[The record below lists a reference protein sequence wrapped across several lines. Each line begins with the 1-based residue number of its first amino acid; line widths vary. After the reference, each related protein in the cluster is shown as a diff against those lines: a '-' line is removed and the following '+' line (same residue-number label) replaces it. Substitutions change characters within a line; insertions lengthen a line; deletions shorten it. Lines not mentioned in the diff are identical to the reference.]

1 MLKWMMKMK
10 REKNRKGSNLKNK
23 KIYINILLVFSIAL
37 FIFSGIKIAL
47 WLRDNKKSKE
57 NLDETIDI
65 ADIKETDGENV
76 EKVNPPAEEDTKYSN
91 DYFYYMSL
99 PFLSVGFDELNAK
112 NSDTVAWLK
121 VAGTKVN
128 YPVVQTNNNDYY
140 LTHAFDKT
148 VNEAGWL
155 FADYRSNLDEFR

>member
-1 MLKWMMKMK
+1 
-10 REKNRKGSNLKNK
+10 
-23 KIYINILLVFSIAL
+23 
-37 FIFSGIKIAL
+37 
-47 WLRDNKKSKE
+47 
-57 NLDETIDI
+57 
-65 ADIKETDGENV
+65 
-76 EKVNPPAEEDTKYSN
+76 
-91 DYFYYMSL
+91 MSL

>member
-1 MLKWMMKMK
+1 MK
-10 REKNRKGSNLKNK
+10 REKNRKGSNLKSK
-23 KIYINILLVFSIAL
+23 KIYINILLVFAIAL
-37 FIFSGIKIAL
+37 FI
-47 WLRDNKKSKE
+47 KKSKE

>member
-1 MLKWMMKMK
+1 MK
-10 REKNRKGSNLKNK
+10 REKSRKGSGLKKRNN
-23 KIYINILLVFSIAL
+23 YINILLVFAISL

>member
-1 MLKWMMKMK
+1 MKK
-10 REKNRKGSNLKNK
+10 VKSRKGFNPN
-23 KIYINILLVFSIAL
+23 KIYINILFVFAIAL

-57 NLDETIDI
+57 NLDESVDI
-65 ADIKETDGENV
+65 ADIKETDGQNV
-76 EKVNPPAEEDTKYSN
+76 EEVNPPEIEDTKYSN

-99 PFLSVGFDELNAK
+99 PFLSVGFDELNTK